1 MTHTAPSFRK
11 KISPQEGATWAKV
24 KVPSMFNTAVFK
36 NISDST
42 VEKLMTDETGLVTKV
57 ITEETTETITTTR
70 ACPSRKYDL
79 KNFIKIDKIF
89 F

>member
-1 MTHTAPSFRK
+1 M
-11 KISPQEGATWAKV
+11 KV
-24 KVPSMFNTAVFK
+24 LLIFNAAVFK

-79 KNFIKIDKIF
+79 KNFIKN
-89 F
+89 

>member
-1 MTHTAPSFRK
+1 VTF
-11 KISPQEGATWAKV
+11 
-24 KVPSMFNTAVFK
+24 FK

-70 ACPSRKYDL
+70 ACPSRKYDS
-79 KNFIKIDKIF
+79 IV
-89 F
+89 